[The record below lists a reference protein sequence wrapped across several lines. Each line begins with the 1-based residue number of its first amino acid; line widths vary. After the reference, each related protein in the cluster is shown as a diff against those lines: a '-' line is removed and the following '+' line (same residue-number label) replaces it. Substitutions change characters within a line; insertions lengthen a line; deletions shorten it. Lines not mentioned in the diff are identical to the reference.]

1 MGAKGE
7 KLMATYSIGEIEE
20 LTGIKAHV
28 LRYWEE
34 VIPGFAPKKDMGGRR
49 VYFDRDIQT
58 IMRLKYLIQE
68 KKFTIEGARSELIAE
83 ADLYSS
89 VEKETATALET
100 ITEIRSSLTDL
111 YLLVRRHRSVKEKDV
126 TEENK
131 RAQIETIF

>member
-1 MGAKGE
+1 
-7 KLMATYSIGEIEE
+7 MATYSIGEIEE

-83 ADLYSS
+83 ADLY
-89 VEKETATALET
+89 
-100 ITEIRSSLTDL
+100 
-111 YLLVRRHRSVKEKDV
+111 LLVRRHRSVKEKDV